1 MRKFNPNTASHAYSC
16 INRRLSRANPN
27 QQRLGNRVS
36 KHSPIS
42 GGNLADDARRD
53 AQAARFRLVNRGRAV
68 KEVNRRAS
76 LGFPVTIKRL
86 AHEAVL
92 AQLLDELEIEYRA
105 VTKANRRRN
114 LTIEH
119 TIKH

>member
-53 AQAARFRLVNRGRAV
+53 AQAARLHLGRDLHRWSRIRTRLPTSWPR
-68 KEVNRRAS
+68 
-76 LGFPVTIKRL
+76 TIR
-86 AHEAVL
+86 
-92 AQLLDELEIEYRA
+92 IS
-105 VTKANRRRN
+105 
-114 LTIEH
+114 
-119 TIKH
+119 

>member
-1 MRKFNPNTASHAYSC
+1 M
-16 INRRLSRANPN
+16 
-27 QQRLGNRVS
+27 
-36 KHSPIS
+36 
-42 GGNLADDARRD
+42 
-53 AQAARFRLVNRGRAV
+53 

-76 LGFPVTIKRL
+76 LVFPVTIKRL